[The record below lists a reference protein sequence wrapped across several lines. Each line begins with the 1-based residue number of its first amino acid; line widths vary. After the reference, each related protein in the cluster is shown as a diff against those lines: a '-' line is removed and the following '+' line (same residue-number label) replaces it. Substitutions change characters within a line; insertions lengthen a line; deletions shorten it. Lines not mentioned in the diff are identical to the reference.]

1 KIFMVILLSHIKSQF
16 NLFSGGAKCKSFIFL
31 IDQQNV
37 WSLLATEL
45 QVVAIFSI
53 SKKQILIMKNKKIIK
68 LPFIDHAM
76 NSLNQSELIS
86 FVAFNEANED
96 NKRTLYIK
104 IHANQ
109 KEMVVQA
116 QDGKQTL
123 EREQLFKKLLEALAC

>member
-1 KIFMVILLSHIKSQF
+1 W
-16 NLFSGGAKCKSFIFL
+16 AKCKSFIFL
-31 IDQQNV
+31 IDKQNV